1 MIRRNRSYLVEFATR
16 LRETKGL
23 RATRERT
30 LIVRHIHAQFR
41 QREEFTA
48 EEVYESAKAKEP
60 RRVSRATVYRTLGC
74 LVEVELLAQVELDLP
89 SPTAPRQ
96 FIYRLPAEWC
106 D

>member
-60 RRVSRATVYRTLGC
+60 RLVSRATVYRTLGC
-74 LVEVELLAQVELDLP
+74 LVEVELLDRLAQELP
-89 SPTAPRQ
+89 SPPDPQ
-96 FIYRLPAEWC
+96 VILYLVPALWR

>member
-41 QREEFTA
+41 QQEEFTA
-48 EEVYESAKAKEP
+48 EEVYESAKAKES

-74 LVEVELLAQVELDLP
+74 LVGVELLAQVEPDLP
-89 SPTAPRQ
+89 SPTDPRQ
-96 FIYRLPAEWC
+96 FIYQMPAEWC

>member
-41 QREEFTA
+41 QRESFTGID
-48 EEVYESAKAKEP
+48 VVESIRIDSP
-60 RRVSRATVYRTLGC
+60 RRVALSTVYRTLGC
-74 LVEVELLAQVELDLP
+74 LVEVELLDRLEQKLTSQPDPQVTL
-89 SPTAPRQ
+89 
-96 FIYRLPAEWC
+96 YRVPAEWC